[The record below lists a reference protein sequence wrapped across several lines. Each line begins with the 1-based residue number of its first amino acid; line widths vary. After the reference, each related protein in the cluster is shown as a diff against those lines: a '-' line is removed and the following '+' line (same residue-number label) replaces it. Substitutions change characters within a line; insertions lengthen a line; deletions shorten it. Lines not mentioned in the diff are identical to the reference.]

1 MTFGG
6 IIEKY
11 YSFVFELRTNKK
23 STIAA
28 ELERMSE
35 ECEGINQGDD
45 QIPDKITSIIRISL
59 AHADP
64 ISDLQFNRIVEN
76 KDRSVKI
83 TPLLPDVLQDVEIV
97 SSQISFLHISAYLL
111 SICLSP
117 LYLSPPP
124 YLSFSSLF
132 IPSIPPLLYLS
143 LLPIYPLLPICL
155 SPSSSIYPLLFS
167 ISPPYQILLTK
178 YILKG
183 RRIYKNSKSIRY

>member
-1 MTFGG
+1 MYVYFLKKIKVKIKEGDKMTFGG

-45 QIPDKITSIIRISL
+45 QIPDKITSIIRFSL

-83 TPLLPDVLQDVEIV
+83 TQCQINGNCAVKIKYSRRQNCLIQPLFLIKNFPLAPDDDRWCSCSVIM
-97 SSQISFLHISAYLL
+97 FL
-111 SICLSP
+111 
-117 LYLSPPP
+117 
-124 YLSFSSLF
+124 
-132 IPSIPPLLYLS
+132 
-143 LLPIYPLLPICL
+143 
-155 SPSSSIYPLLFS
+155 
-167 ISPPYQILLTK
+167 TV
-178 YILKG
+178 G
-183 RRIYKNSKSIRY
+183 

>member
-1 MTFGG
+1 MYVFKKIKVKIKEGDKMTFGG

-117 LYLSPPP
+117 LYLSPLFLPSSIYP
-124 YLSFSSLF
+124 SSLF
-132 IPSIPPLLYLS
+132 IPSSLFVFLPPPLF
-143 LLPIYPLLPICL
+143 I
-155 SPSSSIYPLLFS
+155 PSSSLFL
-167 ISPPYQILLTK
+167 LLTK
-178 YILKG
+178 FY
-183 RRIYKNSKSIRY
+183 